1 MKRPGD
7 TMQLDAVKRDLQK
20 KDTTLERELIK
31 QIKQKK
37 AERARIKKYKEK
49 VRKKPKR
56 VKKERVKKE
65 RVKKEVVRVGKKR
78 FAVEADF
85 GIETV
90 RAPADGV
97 YEINI
102 DALMKKKPIIVFG
115 KGRIYVIHLPDVF
128 EKAAKS

>member
-1 MKRPGD
+1 MKTPSD
-7 TMQLDAVKRDLQK
+7 TIQLDAVKRDLQK

-37 AERARIKKYKEK
+37 AERARIKKVKEK
-49 VRKKPKR
+49 ASKKPKR
-56 VKKERVKKE
+56 VKKES
-65 RVKKEVVRVGKKR
+65 VKKEVVRVGKKR

-90 RAPADGV
+90 RAPVDGV

-128 EKAAKS
+128 EKVAKS